1 MLLAGVGAALLAF
14 FIWKATNDNKT
25 PPTSDNCVG
34 QIQHSM
40 VILVDHSEHATVQT
54 HQEIIARALS
64 RVKQAQ
70 PNTLV
75 TLFVVSRTSQE
86 QLQPL
91 FSACRPPEGGNPVVE
106 NVKVIRDRYERKFR
120 LPLEK
125 ALSKRIEVSEASP
138 LAQAITDISLTQFL
152 RAEQN
157 TLLVFSDMLEN
168 TKKFSLYQ
176 CATGHKAIQDFREV
190 RRGAKER
197 PQFKNT
203 AIELNLI
210 PRYDLPRT
218 VLQCRDHFWNWFF
231 GDNDG
236 SNATFQVDFLPGG
249 DTK

>member
-1 MLLAGVGAALLAF
+1 MLLAGVGTALLVF
-14 FIWKATNDNKT
+14 FIWKATNDNK
-25 PPTSDNCVG
+25 PPMTSDNCVG

-54 HQEIIARALS
+54 HQEITARALS
-64 RVKQAQ
+64 SVKKAP
-70 PNTLV
+70 PNTRV
-75 TLFVVSRTSQE
+75 TLFVVSKTSQE

-91 FSACRPPEGGNPVVE
+91 FSACRPPDGGNRGFE
-106 NVKVIRDRYERKFR
+106 NVEAIRRRYERNF
-120 LPLEK
+120 LIPLER

-138 LAQAITDISLTQFL
+138 LAQAITDISLTRYL

-176 CATGHKAIQDFREV
+176 CADGQIAIEKYREV

-203 AIELNLI
+203 IIALNLI
-210 PRYDLPRT
+210 PRYGLPGA

-231 GDNDG
+231 GDNVG
-236 SNATFQVDFLPGG
+236 PNATFQFDLLPGG